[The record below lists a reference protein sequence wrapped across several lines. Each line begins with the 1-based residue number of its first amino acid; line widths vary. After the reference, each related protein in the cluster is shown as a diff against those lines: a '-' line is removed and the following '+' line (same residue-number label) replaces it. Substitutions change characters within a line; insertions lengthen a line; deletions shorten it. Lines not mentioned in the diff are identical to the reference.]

1 MAGSIKLS
9 PEALRDYAKKI
20 RTNGQQ
26 SADLA
31 RQIKGNIQAVTAD
44 WEGNK
49 KEKYLQDWAAI
60 EPTLAK
66 TVPEMLETLAV
77 NLETNAANF
86 EAADR

>member
-1 MAGSIKLS
+1 MIKLS

-20 RTNGQQ
+20 RANGQA

-31 RQIKGNIQAVTAD
+31 RQIKNNINAVTAD

-49 KEKYLQDWAAI
+49 KQKYLQDWATI
-60 EPTLAK
+60 EPTLLK

-77 NLETNAANF
+77 NLDANAANF
-86 EAADR
+86 EAADS